1 MAAICCTFASN
12 THPFIVPRFIAEAAM
27 GKIPVKFREV
37 VYTLSPYEQNVM
49 GGLWRDIPHKVSHYS
64 TKVWDVRGPIITSA
78 SEASGW
84 VVPIFR
90 ALSHLQPKA
99 PPPS

>member
-1 MAAICCTFASN
+1 
-12 THPFIVPRFIAEAAM
+12 M

-64 TKVWDVRGPIITSA
+64 TKVRDAVIFAVLPLWGI
-78 SEASGW
+78 GW
-84 VVPIFR
+84 YCNDFKEKEKHHHR
-90 ALSHLQPKA
+90 F
-99 PPPS
+99 